1 MAESE
6 TEETYV
12 VPEGHY
18 FMMGDNRNYSLDAR
32 YWQNHYISRDKMV
45 AKVFFE
51 YFPTPK
57 VITKV
62 ESGIYHL
69 LTHRRQI
76 MKKVVKF
83 GGSSL
88 ASARQFKKV
97 KAIIEA
103 DKTRCYVVPFSTGK
117 KRQQRHKSD

>member
-1 MAESE
+1 
-6 TEETYV
+6 
-12 VPEGHY
+12 
-18 FMMGDNRNYSLDAR
+18 MGDNRNYSLDAR

-69 LTHRRQI
+69 LTQETDYEEGC
-76 MKKVVKF
+76 KVW
-83 GGSSL
+83 
-88 ASARQFKKV
+88 RQFSCKCPSV
-97 KAIIEA
+97 
-103 DKTRCYVVPFSTGK
+103 
-117 KRQQRHKSD
+117 